1 MLIAGKIAVVTGA
14 SGGLGMAISKTLAE
28 HGARIIAMDQTAEK
42 VAQACAE
49 LEKAG
54 ASGVEGIAV
63 DVSSAASVGA
73 AFATLKAKVGSL
85 DILVNNAGVREIKN
99 ALDLEPAEWD
109 RVIATNLSGPFYCT
123 REAGRMMRDAG
134 KGGAIVNIASVAGL
148 TAISHRPA
156 YTAAKHG
163 LVGLTRNLA
172 RDLAPFAIRVN
183 AVAPGLVRT
192 PLTESYFADEAFF
205 RGLQETVPLYDRGGG
220 QDVANAVL
228 YLVSPL
234 ADFVNGVALPV
245 DGGWLAE
252 KGYAAS
258 GAKNFYDAKGS
269 T

>member
-1 MLIAGKIAVVTGA
+1 MLIKDKIAVVTGA

-28 HGARIIAMDQTAEK
+28 HGARIVAMDMNAEK

-49 LEKAG
+49 LEKSG
-54 ASGVEGIAV
+54 AKGVVGIVA
-63 DVSSAASVGA
+63 DVSSAESVA
-73 AFATLKAKVGSL
+73 DAFAALKAKTGKL

-134 KGGAIVNIASVAGL
+134 AGGTIVNIASVAGL

-156 YTAAKHG
+156 YSAAKHG
-163 LVGLTRNLA
+163 LVGLTKNLA
-172 RDLAPFAIRVN
+172 RDLAPFKIRVN

-192 PLTESYFADEAFF
+192 PLTESYFQDESFF
-205 RGLQETVPLYDRGGG
+205 QGLRENVPFFDRGGG
-220 QDVANAVL
+220 RDVANAVL

-234 ADFVNGVALPV
+234 ADFVNGITLPV

-252 KGYAAS
+252 KGYASS
-258 GAKNFYDAKGS
+258 GAKNFYDAKRS